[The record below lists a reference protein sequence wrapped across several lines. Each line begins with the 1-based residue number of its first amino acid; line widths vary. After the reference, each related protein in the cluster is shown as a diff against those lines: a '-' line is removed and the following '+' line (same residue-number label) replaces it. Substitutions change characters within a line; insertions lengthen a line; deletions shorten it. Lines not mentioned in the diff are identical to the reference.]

1 MRIISGEARGRTLYA
16 PSGDQTRPTSDKI
29 RGSLFNILNGC
40 IEDAEVLDLFGG
52 TGALALEALSRGAKC
67 AVISDHSRENA
78 ELGGNALY
86 AGSSA
91 GKDGTLYLFCYEN
104 ETGDRLDSYDDQDV
118 VSYYM
123 SAGASSVRT
132 RIIAGRKFVCY
143 RAHVLT
149 EEGEQAWDT
158 YETWDETL
166 QVSFETQM
174 DESVVLPILATIDFS
189 TN

>member
-1 MRIISGEARGRTLYA
+1 MKKNTVLYMLA
-16 PSGDQTRPTSDKI
+16 
-29 RGSLFNILNGC
+29 LLLCFALGC
-40 IEDAEVLDLFGG
+40 GM
-52 TGALALEALSRGAKC
+52 ALALRYMDMQEIKPLSGGQPWDLSMFGFTMRVPED
-67 AVISDHSRENA
+67 AVIADHSRENA

-118 VSYYM
+118 VSHYM
-123 SAGASSVRT
+123 NAGASSVRT
-132 RIIAGRKFVCY
+132 RMIGERKFICY

-149 EEGEQAWDT
+149 EDGEQAWDT

-166 QVSFETQM
+166 QISFETQM
-174 DESVVLPILATIDFS
+174 DESIVLPILATIEFS
-189 TN
+189 TY

>member
-1 MRIISGEARGRTLYA
+1 MKKNTVLYILSLILCFAVGCGGALVLRHIDAQEIKPISGGQMWDLSVFGFTMRV
-16 PSGDQTRPTSDKI
+16 P
-29 RGSLFNILNGC
+29 
-40 IEDAEVLDLFGG
+40 EDA
-52 TGALALEALSRGAKC
+52 
-67 AVISDHSRENA
+67 VIADHSRENA

-86 AGSSA
+86 AGSST

-104 ETGDRLDSYDDQDV
+104 ETGDNLSEYDDQDV

-143 RAHVLT
+143 RAQVLT

-166 QVSFETQM
+166 QISYETQM
-174 DESVVLPILATIDFS
+174 DESVVLPILATLDFS
-189 TN
+189 AD

>member
-1 MRIISGEARGRTLYA
+1 MKKNAVLYILALLGCFLLGCGGALCLKMIDSRTITPLSGGQTWDQSAFGFTMRV
-16 PSGDQTRPTSDKI
+16 P
-29 RGSLFNILNGC
+29 
-40 IEDAEVLDLFGG
+40 EDAAIF
-52 TGALALEALSRGAKC
+52 
-67 AVISDHSRENA
+67 DHTRENA

-86 AGSSA
+86 AGSST
-91 GKDGTLYLFCYEN
+91 GKDGALYLFCYAN
-104 ETGDRLDSYDDQDV
+104 ETGDRLSDYPDQDV

-123 SAGASSVRT
+123 NAGASSVRT
-132 RIIAGRKFVCY
+132 RMIAGRRFVCY

-166 QVSFETQM
+166 QITFETQM
-174 DESVVLPILATIDFS
+174 DESVVLSILATLEFS

>member
-1 MRIISGEARGRTLYA
+1 MKRNTCVY
-16 PSGDQTRPTSDKI
+16 
-29 RGSLFNILNGC
+29 IL
-40 IEDAEVLDLFGG
+40 
-52 TGALALEALSRGAKC
+52 ALALCFAVGCSVTLGLRYIDAREIKPISGGQTWNLSTFGFTMRVPVD
-67 AVISDHSRENA
+67 AVIADHTREN
-78 ELGGNALY
+78 EETGGHALY

-104 ETGDRLDSYDDQDV
+104 ESGDRLDSYADQDV

-123 SAGASSVRT
+123 GAGASSVRT
-132 RIIAGRKFVCY
+132 RIISGRKFICY

-149 EEGEQAWDT
+149 EDGEQAWDT

-174 DESVVLPILATIDFS
+174 DESVVLPILATIEFS
-189 TN
+189 AN

>member
-1 MRIISGEARGRTLYA
+1 MKKNTLLY
-16 PSGDQTRPTSDKI
+16 
-29 RGSLFNILNGC
+29 IL
-40 IEDAEVLDLFGG
+40 
-52 TGALALEALSRGAKC
+52 ALALCFSFGCGVTLGLRYMDMQEIKPLSGGQSWDLSTFGFTLRVPED
-67 AVISDHSRENA
+67 AVITDHSRENQ

-91 GKDGTLYLFCYEN
+91 GKDGTLYLFCYAN
-104 ETGDRLDSYDDQDV
+104 ESGDRLDSYDDQDL

-132 RIIAGRKFVCY
+132 RIIGGRKFICY

-166 QVSFETQM
+166 QISIETQM
-174 DESVVLPILATIDFS
+174 NESVVLPILATIEFS
-189 TN
+189 AN

>member
-1 MRIISGEARGRTLYA
+1 MKKNTVLY
-16 PSGDQTRPTSDKI
+16 I
-29 RGSLFNILNGC
+29 
-40 IEDAEVLDLFGG
+40 
-52 TGALALEALSRGAKC
+52 LALILCFAVGCGVTAVLRTIDAQEIKPLSGGQVWDLSTFGLRLRVPQD
-67 AVISDHSRENA
+67 AVIADHSRENA
-78 ELGGNALY
+78 EQGGNALY

-104 ETGDRLDSYDDQDV
+104 ETGDRLDDHDDQAV
-118 VSYYM
+118 VSHYM

-132 RIIAGRKFVCY
+132 RILNGRKFICY

-158 YETWDETL
+158 YETWDEKL

>member
-1 MRIISGEARGRTLYA
+1 MKKNTVLYILALVLCFALGCGVTLGLRYIDAQQIRPISGG
-16 PSGDQTRPTSDKI
+16 QTWDLSTFGFSI
-29 RGSLFNILNGC
+29 RVP
-40 IEDAEVLDLFGG
+40 DD
-52 TGALALEALSRGAKC
+52 
-67 AVISDHSRENA
+67 AVIADHSRENA

-86 AGSSA
+86 AGSSS
-91 GKDGTLYLFCYEN
+91 GRDGTLYLFCYEN
-104 ETGDRLDSYDDQDV
+104 ESGDRLDNYDDQDL

-132 RIIAGRKFVCY
+132 RILNGRKFICY

-166 QVSFETQM
+166 QISFETQM
-174 DESVVLPILATIDFS
+174 AESVILPILATIEFS
-189 TN
+189 AN

>member
-1 MRIISGEARGRTLYA
+1 MKKNTILY
-16 PSGDQTRPTSDKI
+16 I
-29 RGSLFNILNGC
+29 
-40 IEDAEVLDLFGG
+40 
-52 TGALALEALSRGAKC
+52 LALIVCFCIGCGAALFMQHIDSQEIKPLSGGQVWDLSMFGLRLRVPED

>member
-1 MRIISGEARGRTLYA
+1 MKKNTILY
-16 PSGDQTRPTSDKI
+16 I
-29 RGSLFNILNGC
+29 
-40 IEDAEVLDLFGG
+40 
-52 TGALALEALSRGAKC
+52 LALVLCFVLGCSAALFLRYVDAQEIKPMSGGQVWDLSTFGFTMRVPEDT
-67 AVISDHSRENA
+67 VIADHSRENA

-118 VSYYM
+118 VSHYM

-132 RIIAGRKFVCY
+132 RIIGGRKFICY

-149 EEGEQAWDT
+149 DEGEQAWDT

-166 QVSFETQM
+166 QISVETQM
-174 DESVVLPILATIDFS
+174 DESIVLPILATIEFS

>member
-1 MRIISGEARGRTLYA
+1 MKKNTLLY
-16 PSGDQTRPTSDKI
+16 I
-29 RGSLFNILNGC
+29 
-40 IEDAEVLDLFGG
+40 
-52 TGALALEALSRGAKC
+52 LALILCFAVGCSTALFLRHLDAKEIKPLSGGQTWDLSTLGFTMRVPQD
-67 AVISDHSRENA
+67 AVIADHSRENA

-123 SAGASSVRT
+123 GAGASSVRT
-132 RIIAGRKFVCY
+132 RIIGGRKFVCY
-143 RAHVLT
+143 RAQVLT

-166 QVSFETQM
+166 QISFETQM
-174 DESVVLPILATIDFS
+174 AESVVLPMLATLEFLA
-189 TN
+189 N